1 MGRIVTTWSLPP
13 PVVYFL
19 LLYKTAVTMR
29 PFLIPRVSYIPCC
42 TMLYHH
48 VVLCSYQQVTFC
60 RVPWLSQTLVPSYPT
75 MVVPRDRLVTVNYL
89 LPIPAATSNVK
100 INVHVSGGVGGGI
113 YSWSRLIPLRCV
125 ASHALASQAKATEDS
140 EKPPVLDPSRPGK
153 RKLGPAAG
161 VLYGVV

>member
-1 MGRIVTTWSLPP
+1 MDRMVTTWSLPP

-48 VVLCSYQQVTFC
+48 VVLCTCQQVTFC
-60 RVPWLSQTLVPSYPT
+60 RVPWLRQTLVPSHPT

-100 INVHVSGGVGGGI
+100 RQNQRPRFRGGVGG
-113 YSWSRLIPLRCV
+113 RLLMVPADPL
-125 ASHALASQAKATEDS
+125 ALC
-140 EKPPVLDPSRPGK
+140 
-153 RKLGPAAG
+153 G
-161 VLYGVV
+161 VTCSGFTG